1 MSAKMLS
8 FTHLTGEKA
17 HFILWLTI
25 YNCNIELSA
34 IPSMHQNLEVILS
47 HEGILL
53 AYKYDQ
59 PSDEMGT
66 VTKIGQWHHTNHCL
80 TEGGAVQKE
89 VNFII
94 NTLQL
99 INISVN

>member
-1 MSAKMLS
+1 MNTKMLS

-25 YNCNIELSA
+25 YSCQIELSA

-47 HEGILL
+47 DEGILL
-53 AYKYDQ
+53 AYKYDH
-59 PSDEMGT
+59 PTDEMRM
-66 VTKIGQWHHTNHCL
+66 VTKIGQWHHTNHYL
-80 TEGGAVQKE
+80 TEGGTVQKE

-94 NTLQL
+94 NFLQL
-99 INISVN
+99 LNISVN